1 MNNFL
6 EKISALLVPEPG
18 TPSESP
24 ISPLSPQEIEI
35 LECSRFIILPSI
47 DRMSV
52 GFLLK
57 HHREA
62 YGLSQEQLARS
73 SGVGQKHIS
82 NIEQGLTQPRWST
95 VRKLFPYLDLKFEN
109 GVRFIFRR
117 DLENRDVES

>member
-1 MNNFL
+1 MNGFL

-18 TPSESP
+18 TPSEAPVSA
-24 ISPLSPQEIEI
+24 LSPQEIEI
-35 LECSRFIILPSI
+35 LECARFIILPSI

-62 YGLSQEQLARS
+62 YGLSQEQLAKM

-82 NIEQGLTQPRWST
+82 NIEQDLTHPRWST
-95 VRKLFPYLDLKFEN
+95 IRKFFPHLDLKFEI

-117 DLENRDVES
+117 DLENRGVES